1 MCGVH
6 SSFFVCWEG
15 RTAWQ
20 YCGKS
25 RQCNSL
31 EQNFRSSSDALA
43 ASGLLS
49 LLAFDCAPRVSA
61 GNGQSVGFL
70 VSLGRPLHKVP
81 IRPRNPKLGVCPH
94 LKHGGRHLR
103 QSFARSGFTHRSA
116 KRDTKAVEN
125 VRLPANIRGALSNL
139 KKTGIIADAV
149 DASDRTAE
157 FCDRMRCRD
166 FLQYAQAVITT
177 KEKEPCTPGHCRW
190 MDTILFR
197 YKNVF
202 KI

>member
-1 MCGVH
+1 M
-6 SSFFVCWEG
+6 
-15 RTAWQ
+15 
-20 YCGKS
+20 
-25 RQCNSL
+25 
-31 EQNFRSSSDALA
+31 EQNFRSSSDASA

-157 FCDRMRCRD
+157 FCSKELHCRY
-166 FLQYAQAVITT
+166 FLQYCHAVRPSKHK
-177 KEKEPCTPGHCRW
+177 KELCTPCICRG
-190 MDTILFR
+190 TCHSSFSL
-197 YKNVF
+197 Y
-202 KI
+202 

>member
-1 MCGVH
+1 MAVLREIAAVQ
-6 SSFFVCWEG
+6 FFGAKFQKFFGCV
-15 RTAWQ
+15 
-20 YCGKS
+20 
-25 RQCNSL
+25 
-31 EQNFRSSSDALA
+31 
-43 ASGLLS
+43 SGIRFAVS
-49 LLAFDCAPRVSA
+49 LAFDCAPRGVR

-157 FCDRMRCRD
+157 FCDRSAAAISCNMH
-166 FLQYAQAVITT
+166 
-177 KEKEPCTPGHCRW
+177 KPS
-190 MDTILFR
+190 
-197 YKNVF
+197 
-202 KI
+202 

>member
-31 EQNFRSSSDALA
+31 EQNFRSSSDASA

-103 QSFARSGFTHRSA
+103 QSLRGP
-116 KRDTKAVEN
+116 VLLIG
-125 VRLPANIRGALSNL
+125 LPSETQ
-139 KKTGIIADAV
+139 KPSKM
-149 DASDRTAE
+149 SDCPRTS
-157 FCDRMRCRD
+157 
-166 FLQYAQAVITT
+166 VV
-177 KEKEPCTPGHCRW
+177 HCRTSKRQESSQ
-190 MDTILFR
+190 MPLTRPIELRNFATECAAAISCNMH
-197 YKNVF
+197 KPS
-202 KI
+202 

>member
-1 MCGVH
+1 MRFL
-6 SSFFVCWEG
+6 SM
-15 RTAWQ
+15 
-20 YCGKS
+20 
-25 RQCNSL
+25 NSL
-31 EQNFRSSSDALA
+31 EQNFYFSSCMPRPSIF
-43 ASGLLS
+43 LS

-61 GNGQSVGFL
+61 DNGQSAVFL

-94 LKHGGRHLR
+94 SKHGGRHLR
-103 QSFARSGFTHRSA
+103 QSFARSGFAHRSA

-157 FCDRMRCRD
+157 FCDRMRCR
-166 FLQYAQAVITT
+166 YSCNMH
-177 KEKEPCTPGHCRW
+177 KPS
-190 MDTILFR
+190 
-197 YKNVF
+197 
-202 KI
+202 

>member
-31 EQNFRSSSDALA
+31 EQNFRSSSDASA

-81 IRPRNPKLGVCPH
+81 IRPRNPKLGVCP
-94 LKHGGRHLR
+94 
-103 QSFARSGFTHRSA
+103 
-116 KRDTKAVEN
+116 RDTKAVEN